1 MAKKTKS
8 NAKKVTIRYL
18 TEDEVRQISS
28 DAAEVLDSM
37 HASQSSKIHAR
48 MVLRQM
54 SVRRP
59 SVAE

>member
-1 MAKKTKS
+1 MTKKTESSANK
-8 NAKKVTIRYL
+8 ATLRYL

-28 DAAEVLDSM
+28 DAAEVVDSR
-37 HASQSSKIHAR
+37 HASRSSKVHAR

-59 SVAE
+59 MVAE